1 MNGEDVKKLML
12 EVELEYDDQIMP
24 GDDEESV
31 AWFWNNVLLYP
42 GEEGGLI
49 LHSNEI
55 GDEVGTIKVLKV
67 REP

>member
-1 MNGEDVKKLML
+1 MKKLLL
-12 EVELEYDDQIMP
+12 EVELEYDDENMHTT
-24 GDDEESV
+24 DEDSV
-31 AWFWNNVLLYP
+31 AWFWNEVLLYP
-42 GEEGGLI
+42 GEDGGLV